1 MRVDL
6 RVKHDIEA
14 RKAAGGL
21 SLGDPRNRLMLA
33 CCLSGGIVRL
43 FSTRM
48 RQLGC
53 EATKSGAPAGECE
66 RPVGV
71 RYVTPCYSAI

>member
-21 SLGDPRNRLMLA
+21 SLGDPSRLPYA
-33 CCLSGGIVRL
+33 RL
-43 FSTRM
+43 LLVGRYRSVISTRM
-48 RQLGC
+48 RRLGC